1 MKKLLLASSS
11 QYRRA
16 LLEKLHLTF
25 DSASPGIDE
34 TPLKD
39 ETPQDYVERLSI
51 EKAKALASRYPD
63 HLIIGSDQCAVLNGE
78 IIGKPHTIE
87 KAQQQLRN
95 SSGNTVTFLTGL
107 CLYDATQGSYQ
118 SLVEPF
124 HVHFRHLTDQQIN
137 NYIEL
142 EQPLDCAGSFKS
154 EGLGICLFEK
164 LEGRDPNALVGL
176 PLIGLTDLLHN
187 ANISLPM
194 QNTL

>member
-25 DSASPGIDE
+25 DSASPDIDE

-39 ETPQDYVERLSI
+39 ETPQAYVERLSI
-51 EKAKALASRYPD
+51 EKAKALASQYPD
-63 HLIIGSDQCAVLNGE
+63 HLIIGSDQCAVLDSK

-87 KAQQQLRN
+87 KAQQQLCN
-95 SSGNTVTFLTGL
+95 SSGKTVTFLTGL
-107 CLYDATQGSYQ
+107 CLYDATQDSYQ

-176 PLIGLTDLLHN
+176 PLIAVTDLLN
-187 ANISLPM
+187 KKGIQVL
-194 QNTL
+194 